1 MRNSSGHSLVELGV
15 GVFLLVIVALIS
27 SNIYVLSLGKAY
39 NDRICRDSID
49 LGARVALDGKDTE
62 AVQKAARAGMDSC
75 GYGGIFIGHPQYTAF
90 KDEMSREVR
99 VLKLQTQ
106 TIVNLPAAF
115 LCFGKEGGPK
125 VVFTS
130 DYEYLIKNPKRPV
143 RAADVNTESA
153 PEKKPEES
161 AKTQESVKEGSKKDS
176 EKKDSEKKD
185 SEKKD
190 SEKKDSEKKDS
201 EKKDAVTPPSPKADG
216 KLTPE
221 AKPENKTDPKPTDS
235 KSTDGKTA
243 DPKPAGSKSAAATPA
258 PKVDGKPVLAPES
271 KSKPAEKP
279 KPPSAKP

>member
-49 LGARVALDGKDTE
+49 LGARVALEGKDTE

-99 VLKLQTQ
+99 ILKLQTQ

-161 AKTQESVKEGSKKDS
+161 AKTEESVKEGSKKDS
-176 EKKDSEKKD
+176 EQKTSVKQDAEKKD
-185 SEKKD
+185 PSM
-190 SEKKDSEKKDS
+190 
-201 EKKDAVTPPSPKADG
+201 TLPSPKADG

-221 AKPENKTDPKPTDS
+221 AKPAENKSDAKPADS
-235 KSTDGKTA
+235 KSTAGNTA
-243 DPKPAGSKSAAATPA
+243 DPKPAASKSAAATPA
-258 PKVDGKPVLAPES
+258 PKVDGKPVLAPQS

-279 KPPSAKP
+279 KPSAAKP